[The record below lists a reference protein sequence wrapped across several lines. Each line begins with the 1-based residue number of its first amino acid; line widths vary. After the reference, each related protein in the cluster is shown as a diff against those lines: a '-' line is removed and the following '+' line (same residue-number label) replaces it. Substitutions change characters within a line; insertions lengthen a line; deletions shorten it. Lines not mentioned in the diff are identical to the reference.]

1 MRSSVAR
8 INGKS
13 YSKLSGVIAIYKPQ
27 GISTSYMLRNLRSK
41 LLLDLNEN
49 YLHEIRTVKQC
60 FLVNWTLDRDSLQ
73 KKISQDYWAMEASDL
88 EKQVM
93 DVLSVNKSPKTNE
106 LANNGQIV
114 EDRSDARNE
123 NFLQTYTNLSLM
135 AYS

>member
-8 INGKS
+8 VYGKS

-27 GISTSYMLRNLRSK
+27 GVSTSSMQRNVRSK
-41 LLLDLNEN
+41 LLQDLNEN
-49 YLHEIRTVKQC
+49 YLHEITSVKQC
-60 FLVNWTLDRDSLQ
+60 FLVNWTLDGDSLQ
-73 KKISQDYWAMEASDL
+73 KKISQNYWAVEPLDL

-93 DVLSVNKSPKTNE
+93 GVLNVRRWPEIDAMTNGEQNIENSDVM
-106 LANNGQIV
+106 
-114 EDRSDARNE
+114 NE